1 MSVQG
6 VSTRKCANLEGG
18 GETAYG
24 FGVHSRAGI
33 RDVAEAA
40 GVSVATVSRA
50 LNKPD
55 SVTPVLRARVTDA
68 ARRLGYLGN
77 GAARALASRRS
88 GAMGALVPTLDNPIF
103 AACID
108 AFQQRLDVH
117 GMSLLVASA
126 GYDAAA
132 ETRGL
137 RTLLQRGVDGVLLV
151 GAAHEAETWALLP
164 PDLPAV
170 VTWMHRAEGCA
181 LPCIGFDNAAAAARV
196 TRHLLALGHRRIG
209 MIAGLAHGNDRAA
222 ARIAGVRAALAEA
235 GLTLAPP
242 LLAERAYS
250 VSEGSAAM
258 VALLALPDPPTAVVC
273 GNDHLAFGALVAA
286 RRAGLVVPDD
296 VSVTGF
302 DDLDFL
308 AHGDPP
314 LTTVHVPAAEMGR
327 RAADHLAAL
336 ASGQAPPP
344 PAELEAPVVLR
355 GTTAPPARRRISAV
369 RRSHVAR

>member
-1 MSVQG
+1 M
-6 VSTRKCANLEGG
+6 
-18 GETAYG
+18 
-24 FGVHSRAGI
+24 
-33 RDVAEAA
+33 AEAA

-50 LNKPD
+50 LNTPD
-55 SVTPVLRARVTDA
+55 RVTPALRARVTEA

-88 GAMGALVPTLDNPIF
+88 GAMGALVPTLDNPVF

-108 AFQQRLDVH
+108 AFQQRLDAH
-117 GMSLLVASA
+117 GMSLLVATA

-137 RTLLQRGVDGVLLV
+137 RTLLQRGVDGILLV
-151 GAAHEAETWALLP
+151 GASHEPETWALLP
-164 PDLPAV
+164 PGLPAV
-170 VTWMHRAEGCA
+170 VTWTHRAQGCA
-181 LPCIGFDNAAAAARV
+181 LPCIGFDNAAAAGRMA
-196 TRHLLALGHRRIG
+196 RHLLSLGHRRIA
-209 MIAGLAHGNDRAA
+209 MIAGLARGNDRAS
-222 ARIAGVRAALAEA
+222 ARIDGVRTALAEA
-235 GLTLAPP
+235 GMTLAAP

-250 VSEGSAAM
+250 VAEGSAAM
-258 VALLALPDPPTAVVC
+258 TALLDLPDPPTAVIC

-286 RRAGLVVPDD
+286 RRKGLAVPAD
-296 VSVTGF
+296 VSITGF

-336 ASGQAPPP
+336 AGGQAPPA

-355 GTTAPPARRRISAV
+355 GTTAPPGSARRSSA
-369 RRSHVAR
+369 SG

>member
-1 MSVQG
+1 MQATAVSSRKDVSVEAG
-6 VSTRKCANLEGG
+6 PEIGYTDAVRERS
-18 GETAYG
+18 
-24 FGVHSRAGI
+24 GI

-50 LNKPD
+50 LNTPD
-55 SVTPVLRARVTDA
+55 RVTPALRARVADA

-88 GAMGALVPTLDNPIF
+88 GTMGALVPTLDNPVF

-108 AFQQRLDVH
+108 AFQQRLDAH
-117 GMSLLVASA
+117 GMSLLVATA

-137 RTLLQRGVDGVLLV
+137 RTLLQRGVDGILLV
-151 GAAHEAETWALLP
+151 GAEHEPETWALLP
-164 PDLPAV
+164 PGLPAV
-170 VTWMHRAEGCA
+170 VTWTHRAEGCA
-181 LPCIGFDNAAAAARV
+181 LPCIGFDNAAAAARI
-196 TRHLLALGHRRIG
+196 TRHLLALGHRRIA
-209 MIAGLAHGNDRAA
+209 MIAGLARGNDRAA

-250 VSEGSAAM
+250 VAEGSAAM
-258 VALLALPDPPTAVVC
+258 AALLALPEPPSAVIC
-273 GNDHLAFGALVAA
+273 GNDHLAFGALAGA
-286 RRAGLVVPDD
+286 RRAGLAVPAD

-314 LTTVHVPAAEMGR
+314 LTTVHVPAGEMGR

-336 ASGQAPPP
+336 AAGQAPPL

-355 GTTAPPARRRISAV
+355 GTTAPPA
-369 RRSHVAR
+369 AR